1 MIRKRYRDKDR
12 ESLRPIEGCWSQ
24 SQLVKRDV
32 FQLVVGSEL
41 KGAEIRSRTVTA
53 PLPAEKMR
61 IAILDESEEEAV
73 ESRMG
78 SSITLLLAVEL
89 SDFTNQT
96 LRSH

>member
-1 MIRKRYRDKDR
+1 
-12 ESLRPIEGCWSQ
+12 
-24 SQLVKRDV
+24 V
-32 FQLVVGSEL
+32 FQLIVGSEL
-41 KGAEIRSRTVTA
+41 KGAEIRSLTATA

-61 IAILDESEEEAV
+61 IAILDESGEEAV

-89 SDFTNQT
+89 SDFTSQT